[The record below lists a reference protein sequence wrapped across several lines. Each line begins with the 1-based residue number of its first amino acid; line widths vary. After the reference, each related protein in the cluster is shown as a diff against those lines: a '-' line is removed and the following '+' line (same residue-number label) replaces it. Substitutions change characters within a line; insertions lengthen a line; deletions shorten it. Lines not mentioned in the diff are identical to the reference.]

1 MPERDETRGA
11 NPIRRGAFLR
21 RIAAAAG
28 ACPLL
33 AAVAEAEQSGFRLL
47 DQPKIKRD
55 FADKRSYKVL
65 FVAHCLLNMNAR
77 MHQCANFW
85 PDSVHPI
92 VAFCM
97 EHGIGLV
104 QMGCPETMTM
114 GLGRDK
120 DDPPQEYL
128 RQALEMEPSRKIMRH
143 LAAQTVYQMKEYRFQ
158 GFKVLGVIGSEGS
171 PSCGVTTTHDLKNEP
186 GQGQGVYIEE
196 LRAQMK
202 EAGLDIPVLGNLDGE
217 EEKTLAWLKSVDSE
231 HK

>member
-1 MPERDETRGA
+1 MPKSENITGSA
-11 NPIRRGAFLR
+11 PIRRGAFLR
-21 RIAAAAG
+21 RVAAAAG

-33 AAVAEAEQSGFRLL
+33 AAVAQAEESGFRLL
-47 DQPKIKRD
+47 DKPKIKRD

-65 FVAHCLLNMNAR
+65 FVAHCQLNMNAR

-85 PDSVHPI
+85 PDSVHPL
-92 VAFCM
+92 VAFCL
-97 EHGIGLV
+97 EHGIGLA
-104 QMGCPETMTM
+104 QMGCPEMMTV

-120 DDPPQEYL
+120 DDPPQDYL
-128 RQALEMEPSRKIMRH
+128 RQALESRPAREIIRA

-186 GQGQGVYIEE
+186 GAGQGVYIEE

-202 EAGLDIPVLGNLDGE
+202 AAGLDIPVIGNLDGE
-217 EEKTLAWLKSVDSE
+217 EEKTLAWLE
-231 HK
+231 EIAQ